1 MKSQLDEYT
10 NASRRLLDYA
20 ELNKADNQFRATGQ
34 IIYVLDTSVI
44 EAYWRRDPKGTAGR
58 YGTSRLLDADVAV
71 FSGWL
76 ALKYL
81 MER

>member
-44 EAYWRRDPKGTAGR
+44 EAY
-58 YGTSRLLDADVAV
+58 
-71 FSGWL
+71 
-76 ALKYL
+76 
-81 MER
+81 